1 LRQQRGIP
9 LSLLVDAFLGF
20 AHNAFENPR
29 NVPNKKDWIK
39 IKKNRIVD
47 TLPVFKSSRSNLVP
61 A

>member
-1 LRQQRGIP
+1 
-9 LSLLVDAFLGF
+9 LVDAFLGF
-20 AHNAFENPR
+20 AHNAFENPG

-39 IKKNRIVD
+39 IQNRIVD

>member
-39 IKKNRIVD
+39 I
-47 TLPVFKSSRSNLVP
+47 
-61 A
+61 